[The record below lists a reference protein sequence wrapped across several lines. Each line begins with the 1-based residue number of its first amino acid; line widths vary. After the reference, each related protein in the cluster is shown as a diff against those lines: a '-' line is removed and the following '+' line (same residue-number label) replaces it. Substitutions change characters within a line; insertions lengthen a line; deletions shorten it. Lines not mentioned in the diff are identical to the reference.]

1 MVAPALS
8 QSKLLT
14 LDKCDAAAANQVF
27 GYLPTN
33 TSSIVGTVSHAST
46 DRRNTDAFCTFHS
59 MQEHAHGH
67 APMSGPNTPDEA
79 L

>member
-1 MVAPALS
+1 MVAPVLS

-33 TSSIVGTVSHAST
+33 TSSIVGTVSTCTAATLMHFAHSIPC
-46 DRRNTDAFCTFHS
+46 RN
-59 MQEHAHGH
+59 MHAHRH

>member
-1 MVAPALS
+1 MAPAPSLCTLFGGVLATMVAPVLS

-33 TSSIVGTVSHAST
+33 TSSIVGTVISHAFTATTLVQQRS
-46 DRRNTDAFCTFHS
+46 
-59 MQEHAHGH
+59 
-67 APMSGPNTPDEA
+67 
-79 L
+79 